1 MEEVIYEGEREG
13 ETDKLEPDFRNGGGS
28 TGREEKQ
35 HHTVVCRVD
44 CFYITGG
51 IFRRGGI

>member
-28 TGREEKQ
+28 TGREEKA
-35 HHTVVCRVD
+35 TSYCCVRA
-44 CFYITGG
+44 GG
-51 IFRRGGI
+51 LFLYYWGDI